1 MRRRRRAR
9 SRRGAAVLTALL
21 ATTAGCSWIFTKP
34 LPEHPSP
41 LDEPDCSTSQVPPV
55 VDLLLS
61 LSNGA
66 TVAYV
71 ATQDNEPYKYLR
83 VTAGLTAAGIWLSS
97 AIYGFSHTHACQAAR
112 EDFTHGYHPPP
123 FGTGGEVFTPPPPPP
138 PPPTR
143 PDASPPGG

>member
-9 SRRGAAVLTALL
+9 LRAAVLTALL
-21 ATTAGCSWIFTKP
+21 ATTAGCSWVFTKP

-41 LDEPDCSTSQVPPV
+41 LEEPDCSTSPVPPV
-55 VDLLLS
+55 IDILLS
-61 LSNGA
+61 LSTAASVVYVTTRDDVPNKSLRA
-66 TVAYV
+66 TAGVV
-71 ATQDNEPYKYLR
+71 AT
-83 VTAGLTAAGIWLSS
+83 GLWLSS
-97 AIYGFSHTHACQAAR
+97 AIYGFGHTHDCRTAR

-138 PPPTR
+138 AK